1 MKNFLLTLLII
12 PCILHAQIAE
22 DLSNKI
28 ISAVQNDSA
37 LFMGGAGFIQIDELV
52 YIVSVG
58 MVPMDNNQSYFARK
72 RIGKLKAQNAFIKFC
87 QAPSI
92 TSEKRSVIQQVTV
105 NNKIVQ
111 IETYFEYIEEN
122 SRSYVRGLLNL
133 GAYIDKQENMMFI
146 ILGREL

>member
-1 MKNFLLTLLII
+1 MKNVLLTLLII

-58 MVPMDNNQSYFARK
+58 MVPMDDNQSYFARK

-87 QAPSI
+87 KAPSI
-92 TSEKRSVIQQVTV
+92 TSEKKTILKEITV
-105 NNKIVQ
+105 NDKTIQ
-111 IETYFEYIEEN
+111 IEEYFEYIEEN
-122 SRSYVRGLLNL
+122 SQAYVRGLSDL
-133 GAYIDKQENMMFI
+133 GEYINDKEQMMFI
-146 ILGREL
+146 VVGREL